1 MIHSLT
7 QALALHRGL
16 FFPRPNGT
24 LTSSWT
30 TFATIAIANF
40 KHTIIKMCLVC
51 FINAEEARSK
61 KLKDVFCVPST
72 STTNS
77 TASDESSDDGLN
89 TDTEPTPNS
98 HAIHYFAIGSM
109 TNMTAMALRELSPIS
124 SQPAILQAHRMVF
137 RGSGG
142 MATAEKDGRYEVLDE
157 YDSPEYPFSCIHG
170 VLHLLSAP
178 QMKVL
183 DDFEGGYKR
192 RKCKVLLYDGRT
204 EVNAYVYQM
213 DRAQW
218 KPSLTSLQNNKPTI
232 KHELPT
238 ERYLD
243 IIAQGCESH
252 GVDPKWV
259 EFVRSHKCVPRKSAY
274 EFSSFSPSMTTA
286 TVPIIPWEEVR
297 ACNGLNGTKMWIV
310 INNKVL
316 EFKGDVTS
324 FFPFGY
330 FTKHKIGGTDFTV
343 KFAKGF
349 FEPKYIQG
357 HSNSSGSGGYTNFS
371 HVTSSAQLGN
381 EHRAW
386 VEDQFACPPPALAS
400 SKWALVGV
408 VDVSAAPSDPATL
421 TRNSTFGLR
430 RTKLVS
436 CPNSSSSSPVCV
448 PIGTADGIAAAASND
463 DLLSLPI
470 VSASMHTT
478 SAAPAGAPPAGVDSQ
493 AQSAHTHPQSGT
505 EAQTATETGTPGC
518 HKSAIIAT
526 PSTSLGN
533 TNQVATRTAA
543 TEILDLTDDIN
554 AGFNHLFI
562 SGTTSGTWVI
572 PDGIHPGQTLY
583 VRKTATENFD
593 ASVTIRI
600 KNQSLSSPNRR
611 SDRYEMP
618 INVYY
623 LSWCWDGEFWYLEQ
637 VGRADT

>member
-1 MIHSLT
+1 
-7 QALALHRGL
+7 
-16 FFPRPNGT
+16 
-24 LTSSWT
+24 
-30 TFATIAIANF
+30 
-40 KHTIIKMCLVC
+40 MCLVC

-61 KLKDVFCVPST
+61 KLKEVYYVQSSNTT
-72 STTNS
+72 SS
-77 TASDESSDDGLN
+77 TASDDSSDDGN
-89 TDTEPTPNS
+89 ITESESVPNS

-109 TNMTAMALRELSPIS
+109 TNTTAVALRELTPIS
-124 SQPAILQAHRMVF
+124 SQPAILQGHRMVF

-142 MATAEKDGRYEVLDE
+142 MATAEKDGNYESLEEFDA
-157 YDSPEYPFSCIHG
+157 SEYPFSCIHG
-170 VLHLLSAP
+170 VLHLLSAA
-178 QMKVL
+178 QMKIL

-218 KPSLTSLQNNKPTI
+218 KPSLTSLRNNKPSI

-259 EFVRSHKCVPRKSAY
+259 DFIRQHKCIPRKNAC
-274 EFSSFSPSMTTA
+274 EFSSFSSSMTNA
-286 TVPIIPWEEVR
+286 TVPIIPWDQVR
-297 ACNGLNGTKMWIV
+297 ANNGVNGAMLWIV

-316 EFKGDVTS
+316 EFKGDNTS

-330 FTKHKIGGTDFTV
+330 FIKHKIGGTDFTV

-349 FEPKYIQG
+349 FEPKYIHLTAPGTGG
-357 HSNSSGSGGYTNFS
+357 HSNFS
-371 HVTSSAQLGN
+371 HVTSSSQLGN

-386 VEDQFACPPPALAS
+386 VEDQFACPPPVLAS

-408 VDVSAAPSDPATL
+408 VDVTVTHSDPATL

-430 RTKLVS
+430 RTKLVA
-436 CPNSSSSSPVCV
+436 CPATCASLQMSN
-448 PIGTADGIAAAASND
+448 GIAGGASD
-463 DLLSLPI
+463 GSLSDTYSEI
-470 VSASMHTT
+470 SGVSDT
-478 SAAPAGAPPAGVDSQ
+478 GSQ
-493 AQSAHTHPQSGT
+493 SPSRRK
-505 EAQTATETGTPGC
+505 TAVT
-518 HKSAIIAT
+518 AT
-526 PSTSLGN
+526 PSTPSR
-533 TNQVATRTAA
+533 TNQVARTVAS
-543 TEILDLTDDIN
+543 EVLDLTDDIN

-562 SGTTSGTWVI
+562 SGTTSGTWIV

-593 ASVTIRI
+593 APVTIRI
-600 KNQSLSSPNRR
+600 NNQSLSAPNRR

-623 LSWCWDGEFWYLEQ
+623 LSWCWDGECWFLEQ
-637 VGRADT
+637 VGRADCR